1 MSVFNFS
8 SFFTAVGIFILGTF
22 IYSNPRSRKSLY
34 ELGSFCQVIAFLIS
48 LIFALKNYE
57 VFVRANSDSYYE
69 FWYLVTLNIYS
80 TIINLVIKIF
90 VRFKYKEEYEKS
102 KERDL

>member
-1 MSVFNFS
+1 MSVINFS
-8 SFFTAVGIFILGTF
+8 SFFTVVVIFIQGIF
-22 IYSNPRSRKSLY
+22 IYSNPRRRKSLY

-69 FWYLVTLNIYS
+69 FWYLITLNIYS
-80 TIINLVIKIF
+80 TIINLAIKIF
-90 VRFKYKEEYEKS
+90 VRFKYKEEYAKN
-102 KERDL
+102 DQ